1 MILCTYDM
9 YGMLERTSRQFYNVR
24 AVNNYGHF
32 QLWKFWSVMCS
43 SCEGHRWSEG
53 SVNVLI
59 ISCSFQL
66 LTKDPHE
73 RLDAYGRLDIVR
85 EQPFFRGI
93 DWHALQEKRV
103 KPPQK
108 PKIVKVSSTNSVF
121 ISFHKRFLF
130 RLHVK
135 FGNNDFRTRASFI

>member
-1 MILCTYDM
+1 
-9 YGMLERTSRQFYNVR
+9 
-24 AVNNYGHF
+24 
-32 QLWKFWSVMCS
+32 
-43 SCEGHRWSEG
+43 
-53 SVNVLI
+53 
-59 ISCSFQL
+59 
-66 LTKDPHE
+66 LTKEPHE
-73 RLDAYGRLDIVR
+73 WLDAYGQLDIVR

-108 PKIVKVSSTNSVF
+108 PEIVKVSSTNSVF
-121 ISFHKRFLF
+121 ISFYKRFLF